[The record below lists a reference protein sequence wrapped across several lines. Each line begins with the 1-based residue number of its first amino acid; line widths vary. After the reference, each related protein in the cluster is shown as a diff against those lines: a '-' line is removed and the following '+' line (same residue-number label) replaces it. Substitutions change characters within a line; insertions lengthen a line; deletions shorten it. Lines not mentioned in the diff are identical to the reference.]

1 MLKNIFYLANDRLN
15 DDQWKWIAK
24 HLKYPGKTPD
34 HQNDICNHGN
44 KKIIVLIYS
53 IAWLSEI
60 LPTVQ

>member
-24 HLKYPGKTPD
+24 RLKYPGKTPD

-44 KKIIVLIYS
+44 KKKLLFSYI
-53 IAWLSEI
+53 
-60 LPTVQ
+60 Q